1 MRRNGAAVGLALV
14 LAAMAGCGEK
24 GAESPGKGGTGG
36 KAGKTLTIG
45 MMPKLV
51 GIPYFN
57 ACRRGAE
64 EAAKELGVNLVYD
77 GPIVADV
84 NKQAEM
90 LDTWII
96 QGMDAITVAP
106 NDPHALAPTLR
117 KAMKKG
123 AKVLTWD
130 ADLDEDSRHFFVNQA
145 TYEAIGFALVDT
157 MSAAIGGK
165 GDVAIITGTL
175 TAANQ
180 NKWMEQM
187 RKRIA
192 EKCPEMNIVAVK
204 APGEDQQQ
212 AYQVT
217 KDLLKAQPNLKG
229 LFGITSV
236 ALPAAA
242 KAVQDSE
249 MSGKI
254 VVTGLATP
262 KDMAKYVKDGT
273 VQTVILWNPVD
284 LGYLTVCAAKK
295 LVEEGALPEEFTAGR
310 LGTVKLSGT
319 HVLLGPPARFT
330 KENIDQFDF

>member
-1 MRRNGAAVGLALV
+1 MRRSGAVVGLTLIV
-14 LAAMAGCGEK
+14 AMVVGCGER
-24 GAESPGKGGTGG
+24 ESEGP
-36 KAGKTLTIG
+36 GKTLTIG

-57 ACRRGAE
+57 ACQRGAE
-64 EAAKELGVNLVYD
+64 EAAKELGVKLVYD

-84 NKQAEM
+84 SKQAEM
-90 LDTWII
+90 LDTWIVR
-96 QGMDAITVAP
+96 GMDAITVAP

-117 KAMKKG
+117 KAQKKG
-123 AKVLTWD
+123 IKVLTWD
-130 ADLDEDSRHFFVNQA
+130 ADSDEDSRHFFVNQA

-157 MSAAIGGK
+157 MAAAIGGK

-187 RKRIA
+187 RTRIA
-192 EKCPEMNIVAVK
+192 EKCPGMNIVAVK

-217 KDLLKAQPNLKG
+217 KDLLKAQPGLKG
-229 LFGITSV
+229 IFGITSV

-242 KAVQDSE
+242 KAVQDSG

-254 VVTGLATP
+254 AVTGLATP
-262 KDMAKYVKDGT
+262 QDMATFVKNGT

-284 LGYLTVCAAKK
+284 LGYLTVYAAKK
-295 LVEEGALPEEFTAGR
+295 LIEEGTLPEEFAAGR
-310 LGTVKLSGT
+310 LGTVKRSGT